1 MNRPH
6 LGLLP
11 VFLPV
16 SPVTYGWCSAQLVCS
31 TSELGLLKLLAQL
44 AYTGRAHLSA
54 RRRSLCAPRTLF
66 AGV

>member
-16 SPVTYGWCSAQLVCS
+16 IPVTYGWCPAQLVCS
-31 TSELGLLKLLAQL
+31 TSELGLLQLPAQL

-54 RRRSLCAPRTLF
+54 RRRWLCAPRAFF